1 MATIQLVIAL
11 GLGYGYDRSIFR
23 PLVLG
28 VLYPLAYWI
37 ISGLAALHSEV
48 GSLLRGPSER
58 RVVWNIPRQ
67 PLAEH
72 RETPRE

>member
-1 MATIQLVIAL
+1 MPTTAASSDHFL
-11 GLGYGYDRSIFR
+11 F
-23 PLVLG
+23 G

-48 GSLLRGPSER
+48 RSLFRGPSER

-67 PLAEH
+67 PLAEQ
-72 RETPRE
+72 RETPHE